1 MKRSPAVPRLSWM
14 AWMLVA
20 TAMASAQG
28 QPEATVTSTSVES
41 GGKTY
46 VESIRL
52 SPNRFSQALRFGA
65 IKRGSET
72 LDLGGKRLAKGTDY
86 EIDYPSGTI
95 YLKVPV
101 QEGQQLRV
109 NYRYDEEKGAA
120 GSFGMAGTTSTSGFN
135 GFKFDFAQGNSAFV
149 GLGMTERLGDG
160 TVLSSNVYGISN
172 SFSLMPGTSLKGL
185 FMVGQ
190 RDNTQSTDMLT
201 GASNRSSVEE
211 GQGRA
216 LIQSLESR
224 VGKKGKFTAYFQD
237 IDSRFGGFQALGAN
251 GYTGDQVGQLSR
263 EKGLKRTA
271 LGFDNI
277 GTDSANISNSLQT
290 VGDDNGT
297 ITRRTAAAE
306 GKGFKLNWWSQ
317 DVDKGFTR
325 FADIGAADWQQMGKE
340 RGFVREGMSGSL
352 GFAGGQTQ
360 FSTLKLDSEQ
370 GGLARSSLGITAG
383 RWKIGFSEQRVDQG
397 FVRFGDLRG
406 DEWNG
411 AQLQHE
417 RGLLRRNY
425 AIEGEVG
432 KGQKVAASQGVV
444 RTSDA
449 DFSSL
454 DMTANLGKFSI
465 EHINRTVDKGFNR
478 LGSLGGDVNAHAA
491 AALKVSSSAN
501 PQGHDIGAFLNS
513 AGLERSSWRLGFNF
527 DKGSSVSLHTSDI
540 KGKDDKLGSKEL
552 NIKTPNLNLKVRDQ
566 KTGDK
571 FSEVSRLMPS
581 EHGVHGASAGLNRQD
596 ISGDMK
602 LGGSRTLAF
611 SKTSANDLG
620 GDLSRETLSMRDKGL
635 ELDYKSRN
643 VDSKFQG
650 LGSFAD
656 PERDLFRALSGYKTQ
671 EGRLRWAPSKSL
683 SIESDLWG
691 WEEILGSKERFTE
704 RTLVRWQADKA
715 TSFEMLNTEHRF
727 GDEFGDQVN
736 QRGQKFTLGRDIA
749 SFGKLTLS
757 QDAQT
762 YDGSGEK
769 NPDSLTRSVSFQAK
783 LNPKTGFKTEQSE
796 TRFEDGTRTTVLSN
810 TLSTDL
816 TNRAGVSVTQTN
828 VNRDGEKTDETH
840 RQYGFWYDFGKGIK
854 FNYGYQRALNGEEG
868 SLNSK
873 TELTSGTVQD
883 VKIDSA
889 SYSQVRQDDRR
900 DQTIGRFSLA
910 SAKAMNWGILQDVR
924 FSFNA
929 DTHRDQYR
937 WQREN
942 RSMNFAA
949 SHDAMGFGFDYNS
962 QVSPTGDR
970 AIDRF
975 FSFTTDRTNKADF
988 VGSFRYGVRTL
999 PTDQTVMIRDYSL
1012 AWKPADNVVFKHAVV
1027 TNALAN
1033 QNGVLLGTV
1042 HTPLRSN
1049 IWSLDIQNSRSLK
1062 AGLFWKENQDE
1073 ARFLRSREGGINLV
1087 LNANN
1092 PSPISLSYGVQ
1103 QVDDRGTRKT
1113 AHKFGFIFNQRP
1125 GPNQSWNILF
1135 ENLNWQHGRPEN
1147 TLLQNW
1153 NARMDYS
1160 WRF

>member
-20 TAMASAQG
+20 GAMASAQA
-28 QPEATVTSTSVES
+28 QPEPTGVSASVEA

-52 SPNRFSQALRFGA
+52 APNRFSQALRFGA
-65 IKRGSET
+65 IKKGSET
-72 LDLGGKRLAKGTDY
+72 LEIGGRRLAKGTDY

-95 YLKVPV
+95 YLKVQV
-101 QEGQQLRV
+101 QEGQQLRA
-109 NYRYDEEKGAA
+109 NYRYDEEKGKS
-120 GSFGMAGTTSTSGFN
+120 GSYGMAGTTSTSGFN

-160 TVLSSNVYGISN
+160 TVLSSNVYGLSN
-172 SFSLMPGTSLKGL
+172 SFSLMPGTNVKGL

-190 RDNTQSTDMLT
+190 RDNTQSTDMMS
-201 GASNRSSVEE
+201 GSSNRSSVEE
-211 GQGRA
+211 GQGKA
-216 LIQSLESR
+216 LIQALESK
-224 VGKKGKFTAYFQD
+224 VGAKGKFTAYFQD

-251 GYTGDQVGQLSR
+251 GYSAEQVGQLAR

-277 GTDSANISNSLQT
+277 GTDSANFSNSVQT
-290 VGDDNGT
+290 VGDGQGT
-297 ITRRTAAAE
+297 ITRRTAGAE

-317 DVDKGFTR
+317 DIDKGFTR

-340 RGFVREGMSGSL
+340 RGLVREGISGSL
-352 GFAGGQTQ
+352 GFGGAQTN

-370 GGLARSSLGITAG
+370 GGLAKSSLGFTAG
-383 RWKIGFSEQRVDQG
+383 RWKIGFNEQRVDQG

-411 AQLQHE
+411 GQLQHE

-425 AIEGEVG
+425 SVEGELG
-432 KGQKVAASQGVV
+432 KDQKISASQGLV
-444 RTSDA
+444 RTSNA

-454 DMTANLGKFSI
+454 DMTANLGRFSV
-465 EHINRTVDKGFNR
+465 EHISRSVDKDFNR
-478 LGSLGGDVNAHAA
+478 LGNLGGDVNGHAA
-491 AALKVSSSAN
+491 AALKISGSGG
-501 PQGHDIGAFLNS
+501 PQGNDAAAFLNS
-513 AGLERSSWRLGFNF
+513 AGLDRSSWWLGYTI
-527 DKGSSVSLHTSDI
+527 DKNSTISLRTSAI
-540 KGKDDKLGSKEL
+540 KGTEDGLGSQEL
-552 NIKTPNLNLKVRDQ
+552 TIKSPNLNLKIRDQ
-566 KTGDK
+566 KTGDNFK
-571 FSEVSRLMPS
+571 EVSRLMPS
-581 EHGVHGASAGLNRQD
+581 EQGVHGASVGLNRQD

-611 SKTSANDLG
+611 SKTAAHDLG
-620 GDLSRETLSMRDKGL
+620 GDLTRETLSLRDKGL
-635 ELDYKSRN
+635 ELDYKSRDVN
-643 VDSKFQG
+643 SKFNG

-671 EGRLRWAPSKSL
+671 EGRLRWSPTKSL
-683 SIESDLWG
+683 KVESDLWG

-704 RTLVRWQADKA
+704 RTLVRWQADKS
-715 TSFEMLNTEHRF
+715 TSLEMVNTEHRF
-727 GDEFGDQVN
+727 GDEFGDNIN
-736 QRGQKFTLGRDIA
+736 QRGQRFTLGRDIA
-749 SFGKLTLS
+749 SFGRLTLS

-762 YDGSGEK
+762 FDGADEK
-769 NPDSLTRSVSFQAK
+769 NPDSVTRSVSFQAK

-796 TRFEDGTRTTVLSN
+796 TRFEDGTKTTVLSN

-828 VNRDGEKTDETH
+828 VNREGDKADETH

-854 FNYGYQRALNGEEG
+854 FNYGYQRALNGQEG
-868 SLNSK
+868 TLNSK
-873 TELTSGTVQD
+873 SELTAGTVQD

-889 SYSQVRQDDRR
+889 SYSQIRQDDKR

-910 SAKAMNWGILQDVR
+910 SAKAMNWGILQDVK

-942 RSMNFAA
+942 RAMSFAA

-975 FSFTTDRTNKADF
+975 FSFTTDRTSKAEF
-988 VGSFRYGVRTL
+988 VGSFKYGVRTL
-999 PTDQTVMIRDYSL
+999 PSDQTVMIRDYSL
-1012 AWKPADNVVFKHAVV
+1012 SWKPTDSIVLKHSVV

-1049 IWSLDIQNSRSLK
+1049 SWNLDVQNSKSIK

-1092 PSPISLSYGVQ
+1092 PSPISMSYGVH
-1103 QVDDRGTRKT
+1103 QVDDRGDRKT
-1113 AHKFGFIFNQRP
+1113 AHKFGFSFNQRP
-1125 GPNQSWNILF
+1125 GPNQSWNIMF
-1135 ENLNWQHGRPEN
+1135 ENLNWQHSRPEN
-1147 TLLQNW
+1147 SLLQNW

>member
-20 TAMASAQG
+20 TAMASAQA
-28 QPEATVTSTSVES
+28 QTEPTLTSASVES

-52 SPNRFSQALRFGA
+52 VPNRFSHALRFGA

-72 LDLGGKRLAKGTDY
+72 LDLGGRRLTKGSDY
-86 EIDYPSGTI
+86 EIDYPSGTV

-101 QEGQQLRV
+101 QEGQQLQV
-109 NYRYDEEKGAA
+109 NYRYDEEKGNA
-120 GSFGMAGTTSTSGFN
+120 GSYGMAGTTSTSGFN
-135 GFKFDFAQGNSAFV
+135 GFKFDFAQGASAFV

-160 TVLSSNVYGISN
+160 TVLSSNVYGLAN
-172 SFSLMPGTSLKGL
+172 SFSLMPGTSIKGL

-190 RDNTQSTDMLT
+190 RENTNSTNLLT
-201 GASNRSSVEE
+201 GGLNRSSVEE

-216 LIQSLESR
+216 LIQGLESKI
-224 VGKKGKFTAYFQD
+224 GAKGKFTAYFQD
-237 IDSRFGGFQALGAN
+237 IDSRFGGFQALGAS
-251 GYTGDQVGQLSR
+251 GYSADQVGQLSK

-277 GTDSANISNSLQT
+277 GTDSLNVSNSLQT

-297 ITRRTAAAE
+297 VTRRSAGAE

-317 DVDKGFTR
+317 DIDKGFTR

-340 RGFVREGMSGSL
+340 KGLVREGLSGSL

-370 GGLARSSLGITAG
+370 GGLARSSLGVTAG
-383 RWKIGFSEQRVDQG
+383 RWKVGFTEQRVDQG

-425 AIEGEVG
+425 TVEGEVG
-432 KGQKVAASQGVV
+432 TGQKIAASQGIV
-444 RTSDA
+444 RTSNA

-454 DMTANLGKFSI
+454 DLTANLGKFTL
-465 EHINRTVDKGFNR
+465 EHISRSVDKDFNR
-478 LGSLGGDVNAHAA
+478 LGSLGPDAA
-491 AALKVSSSAN
+491 AHMAASLKVSTASN
-501 PQGHDIGAFLNS
+501 PQGNDLAAFLNS
-513 AGLERSSWRLGFNF
+513 AGLDRSSWRMGFDF
-527 DKGSSVSLHTSDI
+527 GKGSKIAFHTSEI
-540 KGKDDKLGSKEL
+540 KGKGDKLGSQEL
-552 NIKTPNLNLKVRDQ
+552 KIQTANLNLTVRDQ
-566 KTGDK
+566 KTGDN
-571 FSEVSRLMPS
+571 FSEINKLMPS

-596 ISGDMK
+596 INGQMK
-602 LGGSRTLAF
+602 LGGAKTLAF
-611 SKTSANDLG
+611 SRTSAHDLG
-620 GDLSRETLSMRDKGL
+620 GELNRESLSLRDKGL
-635 ELDYKSRN
+635 ELDYKTREVGSTF
-643 VDSKFQG
+643 KG

-656 PERDLFRALSGYKTQ
+656 PERDLFRSLAGYKAQ
-671 EGRLRWAPSKSL
+671 EGRVRWAPAKSL

-727 GDEFGDQVN
+727 GDESGDQVN
-736 QRGQKFTLGRDIA
+736 QRGQRFTLGRDIA
-749 SFGKLTLS
+749 SFGRLTLS

-762 YDGSGEK
+762 FDGSADK

-796 TRFEDGTRTTVLSN
+796 TRFEDGSRTTVLSN

-828 VNRDGEKTDETH
+828 VNRDGDKADETH
-840 RQYGFWYDFGKGIK
+840 RQYGFWFDFGKGIK
-854 FNYGYQRALNGEEG
+854 FNYGYQRALNGDEG

-873 TELTSGTVQD
+873 TELTPGTVQD

-889 SYSQVRQDDRR
+889 SYSQIRQDDRR

-910 SAKAMNWGILQDVR
+910 SAKAMNWGILQDVK

-942 RSMNFAA
+942 RSMSFSA
-949 SHDAMGFGFDYNS
+949 SRDALGFGFDYTS

-975 FSFTTDRTNKADF
+975 FSFTTDRTNKSDF
-988 VGSFRYGVRTL
+988 IGSLRYGVRTL
-999 PTDQTVMIRDYSL
+999 PSDQSVMIRDYSL
-1012 AWKPADNVVFKHAVV
+1012 AWKPTDNVVLKHAVV

-1042 HTPLRSN
+1042 HTPLRTNS
-1049 IWSLDIQNSRSLK
+1049 WSLELQNSKSVK

-1073 ARFLRSREGGINLV
+1073 ARYLQSREGGINLV

-1092 PSPISLSYGVQ
+1092 PSPISLSYGVH
-1103 QVDDRGTRKT
+1103 QVDERGERKT
-1113 AHKFGFIFNQRP
+1113 AHKFGFLFNQRP
-1125 GPNQSWNILF
+1125 GANQSWNVMF
-1135 ENLNWQHGRPEN
+1135 ENLNWQHGRPQN
-1147 TLLQNW
+1147 SLLQNW